1 MITKP
6 RSTLV
11 FIDININNKA
21 KKTQKMLKSLQIVSK
36 LLYKYDNNQ
45 VCGYNSH

>member
-21 KKTQKMLKSLQIVSK
+21 KKNSK
-36 LLYKYDNNQ
+36 NAKITSNTIESFPLN
-45 VCGYNSH
+45 